1 VVQRLAGYLA
11 VEEQVGVNGDGD
23 SRESQA
29 ARSEAASEFLSYL
42 KLSEIYLT
50 KGATAAEVEVV
61 GTCVYYYLPEAAHD
75 ARSRI
80 GICSVFSSE
89 ALSQIGSARASC
101 SVGQTS
107 GMWAL
112 PRVWRR
118 ERFIVQCPLV
128 GDAARIWIASSQIAV
143 RMLQFSY
150 VDVRRR
156 RSDNLRQRQP
166 GSEEGR
172 RRGLCCDTLFTG
184 KPHASN
190 CQE

>member
-1 VVQRLAGYLA
+1 
-11 VEEQVGVNGDGD
+11 VGVNGGGD

-80 GICSVFSSE
+80 GIYSVFSSE

-128 GDAARIWIASSQIAV
+128 GD
-143 RMLQFSY
+143 
-150 VDVRRR
+150 
-156 RSDNLRQRQP
+156 SDNLRQRQP